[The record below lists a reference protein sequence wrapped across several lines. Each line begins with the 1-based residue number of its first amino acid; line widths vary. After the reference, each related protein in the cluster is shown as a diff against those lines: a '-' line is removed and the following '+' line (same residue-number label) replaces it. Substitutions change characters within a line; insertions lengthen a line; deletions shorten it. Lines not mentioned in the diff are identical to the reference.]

1 MHSTTERAAPPRPRP
16 APDRLLAGVPVRSRW
31 RLPAAVGAAAMTVAH
46 VPVLEEHLATAP
58 LVGVGFALLSV
69 VGIVLAAL
77 LLSADT
83 ARVWAAAGLVA
94 ALAIAGY
101 LLSRSV
107 GLPTIRDD
115 VGHWADPL
123 GILALAGEGL
133 LLLTAL
139 LSVPAATRAARR
151 RTD

>member
-1 MHSTTERAAPPRPRP
+1 MRSTTERAAPPRPG
-16 APDRLLAGVPVRSRW
+16 PDRLLAGVPVRSGW
-31 RLPAAVGAAAMTVAH
+31 RLPAAAGAAAMTVAH
-46 VPVLEEHLATAP
+46 VPVLEEHLAAAP

-69 VGIVLAAL
+69 AGMVLAVL
-77 LLSADT
+77 LLTADS

-115 VGHWADPL
+115 IGHWADPL
-123 GILALAGEGL
+123 GVLALSGEGL
-133 LLLTAL
+133 LLSTAL
-139 LSVPAATRAARR
+139 LSVPAASRAVRR
-151 RTD
+151 RTG